1 VPRPGRPGDPA
12 TGGAAHFAAALG
24 VLILLIVGL
33 PPAFPALPVVP
44 SPLPG
49 LAVFLLLGV
58 AAWRWLPEHGQVG
71 RFGTANRITLGRL
84 VGAACLAGFVG
95 QGEALREVGGWPV
108 FTVIAALLAL
118 DGVDGWAARR
128 GGTASPFGAR
138 FDMEVDAALLLVLSV
153 LTWEAGLA
161 GAWVLGIGLFRYG
174 FVAAGAVWPWLR
186 GSLPASRRRKAVCV
200 LQGVALG
207 AAWCPASLPPLIPPA
222 LLLSL
227 TALAASFAMD
237 VALLRRRR
245 PVPRRRGRS
254 VTAWYGPGP

>member
-1 VPRPGRPGDPA
+1 VWDLAAGAVAMVAIAGATWRLLDLPATFLAEVAVLYLGLGALLLALVPPELPGRGIGP
-12 TGGAAHFAAALG
+12 
-24 VLILLIVGL
+24 
-33 PPAFPALPVVP
+33 
-44 SPLPG
+44 
-49 LAVFLLLGV
+49 
-58 AAWRWLPEHGQVG
+58 
-71 RFGTANRITLGRL
+71 ANRITLGRL